1 MSKINPA
8 CAHRHTHTPTRFRSL
23 PKMSGLSSM
32 RISPVIN
39 VLSLVRMTCSR
50 KSWPKCFST
59 QAYWTHTHTHMHS
72 WWDLIRERKHGNNLQ
87 RKQNR
92 CCWLGG
98 GGLTFSYGQCLYCFI
113 GLVQIKTSVLR
124 RETETTG
131 PEWKKLKTYKHLDI
145 PAAQTWQT
153 HWLFITGMNDYFG
166 DGQRAFNGRTSE
178 KHEIAPYGR
187 FPR

>member
-1 MSKINPA
+1 MSKINLA
-8 CAHRHTHTPTRFRSL
+8 CAHRHTHTHRHVFGPYLKCQACHLWGYLRWLTSCLWSGWPAPGSHGPNVSL
-23 PKMSGLSSM
+23 P
-32 RISPVIN
+32 RH
-39 VLSLVRMTCSR
+39 TE
-50 KSWPKCFST
+50 
-59 QAYWTHTHTHMHS
+59 HTHTHMHS